1 VLLIC
6 LSFFIALSLL
16 DLLAFPVTRS
26 FGCSCSAG
34 AEFFSS
40 NYVNVYD
47 NLLLVANVSIC

>member
-40 NYVNVYD
+40 NYVDVYD